1 MNIHGSTEGP
11 NVSDDGFG
19 ALFRLRSLG
28 ILISSPEG
36 IILDANPT
44 ALNLLGY
51 APEEMIGRTSV
62 DLELYPERDRERIFA
77 LVRAQGYVLDLEL
90 RIKGKFANF
99 LHVRVSVQD
108 VVIRREPRLVTT
120 FIDVTERK
128 AAQEK
133 ELLAQAQFSGFL
145 EAAPDAV
152 VISDR
157 EGKIVL
163 VNAQTERLFGYPRK
177 ELLEKSIELLV
188 PARFRHSHPAH
199 RNRYLADPKTRTMG
213 SGLVLFGLRRD
224 GTEFPVEISL
234 SPLETEGGT
243 LVCSTIRDIT
253 ERKAAQEKERLTQ
266 AQFSG
271 FLEAAPDAVVISD
284 RDGKIVLVNAQT
296 ERLFGYPRK
305 ELLEKSIELL
315 VPARFRHSHPAHRDR
330 YLADPKTR
338 TMGSGLV
345 LFGLRRDGTEFPVE
359 ISLSPLETEGGTLV
373 CSTIRDV
380 TERSQEEARARLA
393 AIVEA
398 SDDCIIGETLDG
410 IVTSW
415 NRAGERIFGYT
426 AAEMVGSPFA
436 ILCPPDAVDQH
447 AEILGRI
454 AQGDR
459 VTNFEVLR
467 RTKDG
472 RDITASIT
480 ASPVRNQEGVVV
492 SAAKVTRDITAKKE
506 REAALQASLKEK
518 EVLLQEVHHRVKNNL
533 QVIASLLNM
542 QLRKVDSQAARGALE
557 ECRNRVLAIALIHEK
572 LYQSKD
578 YGRVPFSDYIRT
590 IAGNAFQSAG
600 IAPGV
605 VQLAVQIEP
614 IALPVDKAIPCGLL
628 VNELI
633 TNALKHAFPDR
644 REGIVEVSLSA
655 REGKV
660 SLCVK
665 DNGIGLSP
673 DFDLEKSQSLG
684 LQLVT
689 TLARQLDGS
698 VEILRSGGTTF
709 RVSFAIES

>member
-1 MNIHGSTEGP
+1 MNVHGSTEGLHG
-11 NVSDDGFG
+11 SDDAFA

-28 ILISSPEG
+28 IVISSPEG
-36 IILDANPT
+36 VILDANPA
-44 ALNLLGY
+44 ALNLLGFTL
-51 APEEMIGRTSV
+51 EEMVGRTSV
-62 DLELYPERDRERIFA
+62 DLDLYPLRDRERIFA
-77 LVRAQGYVLDLEL
+77 LLRAQGFVLDLEL
-90 RIKGKFANF
+90 RIQGKLANF
-99 LHVRVSVQD
+99 LDVRVSVQK
-108 VVIRREPRLVTT
+108 VLIGREPRFVTT
-120 FIDVTERK
+120 FVDVTERK
-128 AAQEK
+128 VAREK
-133 ELLAQAQFSGFL
+133 ERLVQAQFDGFL

-157 EGKIVL
+157 AGKILL
-163 VNAQTERLFGYPRK
+163 VNAQTEK
-177 ELLEKSIELLV
+177 
-188 PARFRHSHPAH
+188 
-199 RNRYLADPKTRTMG
+199 
-213 SGLVLFGLRRD
+213 
-224 GTEFPVEISL
+224 
-234 SPLETEGGT
+234 
-243 LVCSTIRDIT
+243 
-253 ERKAAQEKERLTQ
+253 
-266 AQFSG
+266 
-271 FLEAAPDAVVISD
+271 
-284 RDGKIVLVNAQT
+284 
-296 ERLFGYPRK
+296 LFGYPRK

-373 CSTIRDV
+373 YSTIRDV

-426 AAEMVGSPFA
+426 AAEMVGSPFE
-436 ILCPPDAVDQH
+436 ILCPPDAVEQH
-447 AEILGRI
+447 AEILRRI
-454 AQGDR
+454 ARGDR

-492 SAAKVTRDITAKKE
+492 SAAKVTRDITANKE

-542 QLRKVDSQAARGALE
+542 QLRKVDSQAARSALE

-590 IAGNAFQSAG
+590 IAGNVFQSAG
-600 IAPGV
+600 ISPGV

-614 IALPVDKAIPCGLL
+614 ITLPVDKAIPCGLL

-644 REGIVEVSLSA
+644 REGIVEVALSA

-665 DNGIGLSP
+665 D
-673 DFDLEKSQSLG
+673 DE
-684 LQLVT
+684 
-689 TLARQLDGS
+689 
-698 VEILRSGGTTF
+698 
-709 RVSFAIES
+709 